1 MRVLPRHDLLASR
14 AELVRRQRAIIAD
27 GRYVVEGRDI
37 TTVVYANRAY
47 DILRIELQRVGAQ
60 NGSDDGPGPKAQSLL
75 DLTSPT
81 LDFVRIAKGMG
92 VPARRVGTAEE
103 LAEALRWA
111 FDEPGPH
118 LIEAVMPSIAG

>member
-1 MRVLPRHDLLASR
+1 MYTISALWTQARENLNV
-14 AELVRRQRAIIAD
+14 
-27 GRYVVEGRDI
+27 

-60 NGSDDGPGPKAQSLL
+60 TGSAADGPGPKAQSLL